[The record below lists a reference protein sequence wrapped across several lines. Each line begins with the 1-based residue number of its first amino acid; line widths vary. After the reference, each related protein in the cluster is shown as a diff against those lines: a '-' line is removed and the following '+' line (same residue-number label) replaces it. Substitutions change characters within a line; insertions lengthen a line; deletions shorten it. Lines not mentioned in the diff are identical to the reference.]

1 MRPSTAALLSL
12 PVALLALAGCASE
25 PDVSEVRIVSTPWN
39 GWDPDHDPTAT
50 TWTLLP
56 AEGEEADVGCGVT
69 LTVVDVGG
77 DHAVLRSSEDLAPT
91 NDTGGIRL
99 RDTQDEWEVER
110 GEVVEAATAT
120 TDGGCRFELS
130 VG

>member
-25 PDVSEVRIVSTPWN
+25 PDFTEVRVVSTPWN
-39 GWDPDHDPTAT
+39 GWDPDHDPTST
-50 TWTLLP
+50 TSTLPP
-56 AEGEEADVGCGVT
+56 AQGEEAQVGCGVT
-69 LTVVDVGG
+69 LTVVEVDT

-99 RDTQDEWEVER
+99 RGTQQDWEVEQ